1 MENKKDKK
9 LEFSKAQC
17 ESFGHKSGIDLWFND
32 IAGNC
37 YSGDGGDDGCDNTCD
52 NDPGCDVF

>member
-1 MENKKDKK
+1 MSKQEKKKDKM
-9 LEFSKAQC
+9 LDFSKAQC

-37 YSGDGGDDGCDNTCD
+37 NFGDRDDARSDE
-52 NDPGCDVF
+52 